1 MYDEVIDF
9 ILVLKKCSTIDCGNG
24 YTTLNIFKNH
34 RIINFKCLICML
46 CDLYVKKALYKIMR
60 ANVVFINILSVVLK
74 GTYSQ
79 LN

>member
-1 MYDEVIDF
+1 
-9 ILVLKKCSTIDCGNG
+9 
-24 YTTLNIFKNH
+24 
-34 RIINFKCLICML
+34 ML

-60 ANVVFINILSVVLK
+60 ANVVFINILSVELK